1 MSLFLKAGQSTR
13 ADFQPLIDLL
23 AEVQAA
29 DYDNAE
35 AQVEHIER
43 HLLNVEAVQR
53 EWITL
58 AHAAGTASVIP
69 ALIPAHLWEQPIQAA
84 DVVAS
89 AEN

>member
-1 MSLFLKAGQSTR
+1 MSLILKAGQSTR

-29 DYDNAE
+29 NYPSAE

-43 HLLNVEAVQR
+43 HLLNVEVTGVQR

-58 AHAAGTASVIP
+58 AHAAGTAS
-69 ALIPAHLWEQPIQAA
+69 LIPSLIPEHLWAEPIQAT
-84 DVVAS
+84 
-89 AEN
+89 EG

>member
-1 MSLFLKAGQSTR
+1 MAVLVKSGKTIS

-43 HLLNVEAVQR
+43 HLLNVEAPGVQR

-69 ALIPAHLWEQPIQAA
+69 ALIPAHLWEQPVQG
-84 DVVAS
+84 
-89 AEN
+89 AEG

>member
-69 ALIPAHLWEQPIQAA
+69 ALIPAHLWEQPIQG
-84 DVVAS
+84 
-89 AEN
+89 AEG